1 MIVSRTGE
9 PIRRRTSLAL
19 SLAILYLVL
28 ALCVPITAFAEETE
42 GGNTSTEITEI
53 SAPDLDV
60 GADDV
65 DISKAMTPP
74 AGSATI
80 VEVVESGKYRH
91 TACGRYRNKSG
102 HKRGKVWRV
111 LRRRAEACR
120 N

>member
-28 ALCVPITAFAEETE
+28 APCVPITAFAEETE

-60 GADDV
+60 GANDV

-80 VEVVESGKYRH
+80 VEDVESGKEGNQVDEVFKDSDTEFTNDAPSITLHR
-91 TACGRYRNKSG
+91 
-102 HKRGKVWRV
+102 
-111 LRRRAEACR
+111 
-120 N
+120 